1 MNKPRVETILVLVK
15 MAQEEEG
22 VRLEALLKATK
33 ALCRDYVHKERYKVA
48 RAERKADVYIT
59 PPFAVAQQDEAAPA
73 GNEPTIQ
80 RQDDQAE
87 GGAA

>member
-1 MNKPRVETILVLVK
+1 MTTTPRIETITVLVK

-22 VRLEALLKATK
+22 ERLEALLKATK

-48 RAERKADVYIT
+48 RAERKA
-59 PPFAVAQQDEAAPA
+59 AAAQE
-73 GNEPTIQ
+73 GNGPTIQ
-80 RQDDQAE
+80 RPDGQAE